1 MGTPITKAAKIVCD
15 SGGQV
20 DLSKVKNKIQV
31 GGNDVVVATDVG
43 PTKTTITGCSGHPS
57 GNGPMCQYIT
67 KWNIS
72 LNTLKVDGPPS
83 VPVVGSALPPT
94 QVALSD
100 VPAAI
105 ITCTDAG
112 NTKLFAS

>member
-20 DLSKVKNKIQV
+20 DLSAVKNKIQV

-43 PTKTTITGCSGHPS
+43 STKTKITGCSGHPS
-57 GNGPMCQYIT
+57 GNGPTCTFI
-67 KWNIS
+67 KSWSIS
-72 LNTLKVDGPPS
+72 LNTLQDDGPPP

-94 QVALSD
+94 SVAKSD
-100 VPAAI
+100 VDSAI
-105 ITCTDAG
+105 ITCSDPG
-112 NTKLFAS
+112 NKKLSAN